1 MSWPDTHRAAPDAG
15 IVPAATGM
23 VPGPSRRHWLRLSVG
38 VAALG
43 AAGGSVTGCGFQ
55 LRRAPALALR
65 QIALSGF
72 GPGSPMESALRRALS
87 GQVEIVATA
96 EAAQAILVALSET
109 RERSVLASTPGAL
122 VREIQLRLRFRFQVD
137 RRNGAGL
144 PASEIVAARDMSYNE
159 TQALA
164 KAHEEAQIFREMEA
178 DVARQV
184 LQRLAVLRA

>member
-1 MSWPDTHRAAPDAG
+1 
-15 IVPAATGM
+15 
-23 VPGPSRRHWLRLSVG
+23 
-38 VAALG
+38 
-43 AAGGSVTGCGFQ
+43 
-55 LRRAPALALR
+55 
-65 QIALSGF
+65 
-72 GPGSPMESALRRALS
+72 
-87 GQVEIVATA
+87 
-96 EAAQAILVALSET
+96 
-109 RERSVLASTPGAL
+109 
-122 VREIQLRLRFRFQVD
+122 VD